1 MFGIKIKLE
10 NRIPG
15 LDLAR
20 SIAISLVVF
29 SHSLW
34 ISSHYPATISWLMQ
48 FTGTIGV
55 EIFFVI
61 SGFLIGK
68 IIFKLILKENF
79 TLKDVYRFWVRRW
92 FRTLPNYYFILLVN
106 LLLWYSIYKEI
117 PEKLVLYFFYLQ
129 NLTTTSPAFYRIS
142 WSLAVEQ
149 FCYIIGPLL
158 LFFLIWIFPKR
169 DKKVLFLLM
178 SLSIIVI
185 FIFVRLQF
193 SLTHTI
199 TSIYQWNESLRKV
212 SLYRLDAI
220 YYGFVAFYFIN
231 KYKSNQAIEK
241 TLFIIGFCGLLFL
254 HFFIFNLGITVEK
267 YPIFFN
273 VFYLP
278 LNAISICLLLPFLIQ
293 FQIKSILFLKWIT
306 LISVLSYSIYLLHYT
321 VILHGLKTLFPSES
335 LSGALLFAY
344 TITYWFLVLV
354 FSYFQ
359 YRFFEKPITDL
370 RDKYKNA

>member
-1 MFGIKIKLE
+1 MFGTKIKLE

-34 ISSHYPATISWLMQ
+34 ISSHYPSGISWLMQ
-48 FTGTIGV
+48 LSGTIGV

-68 IIFKLILKENF
+68 IIYKLILKEDF
-79 TLKDVYRFWVRRW
+79 TLKDIYGFLVRRW
-92 FRTLPNYYFILLVN
+92 WRTLPNYYLILLVN

-117 PEKLVLYFFYLQ
+117 PEKIVLYFFYLQ

-149 FCYIIGPLL
+149 FCYIIGPLS
-158 LFFLIWIFPKR
+158 LFFLIRIFPKR
-169 DKKVLFLLM
+169 DKKLLFLLM
-178 SLSIIVI
+178 SLSIILI
-185 FIFVRLQF
+185 FIFVRIRF
-193 SLTHTI
+193 SLTHTM
-199 TSIYQWNESLRKV
+199 TSIYQWNEALRKV
-212 SLYRLDAI
+212 SVYRLDAI
-220 YYGFVAFYFIN
+220 YYGFGAFYFIN
-231 KYKSNQAIEK
+231 KYKSNRAIEK
-241 TLFIIGFCGLLFL
+241 TLFIIGFSGVLFL
-254 HFFIFNLGITVEK
+254 NFFIFNFGISVEK
-267 YPIFFN
+267 APLFFN

-278 LNAISICLLLPFLIQ
+278 FNSISICLLLPFLIQ

-321 VILHGLKTLFPSES
+321 IILHGLKTLFPSES
-335 LSGALLFAY
+335 LSGTLLFAY
-344 TITYWFLVLV
+344 TITYWALVLV
-354 FSYFQ
+354 FSYLQ
-359 YRFFEKPITDL
+359 YRFFEKPMTDI
-370 RDKYKNA
+370 RDKK